1 MRTDIA
7 KQVVVQLIVF
17 ELNAFSRLTEVF
29 LIGPLKGIR
38 VQCLLS
44 FEFSLSIVRRID
56 LFWRQDKLLHDAVEG
71 HSGVIIDLS
80 VDSHNNRIMSVI
92 SDTESIEGQEVLV

>member
-7 KQVVVQLIVF
+7 KQVVVQLVVF
-17 ELNAFSRLTEVF
+17 QLNAFSRLTEIF
-29 LIGPLKGIR
+29 LIGPLEGIW

-44 FEFSLSIVRRID
+44 FEFGFSIVSRID
-56 LFWRQDKLLHDAVEG
+56 LFWSQNELLHDAVES
-71 HSGVIIDLS
+71 HSGVIINLP
-80 VDSHNNRIMSVI
+80 VDSHNNRIMSII